1 MKVETLKKLYGTRK
15 VETLTINSPVST
27 VCAASLLLGLVYL
40 DMRYVKR
47 IHIQTFHLEICQR
60 KTYML

>member
-27 VCAASLLLGLVYL
+27 VRAASLLLGLVYL
-40 DMRYVKR
+40 DMRYVK
-47 IHIQTFHLEICQR
+47 
-60 KTYML
+60 